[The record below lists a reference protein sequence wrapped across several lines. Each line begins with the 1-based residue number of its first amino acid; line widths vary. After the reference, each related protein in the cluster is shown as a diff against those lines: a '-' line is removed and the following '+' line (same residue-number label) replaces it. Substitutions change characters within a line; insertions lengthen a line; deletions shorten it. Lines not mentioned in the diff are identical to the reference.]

1 MLGILGGNKVASYDS
16 TRRLAGWVE
25 FGRDLGKEEPHGQL
39 FGSTG
44 EALRSNVVGVVVI
57 VAITMF
63 FYIIVKSSIK
73 DNSNYTLFTM

>member
-1 MLGILGGNKVASYDS
+1 MLGILRGNKVASYDS

-44 EALRSNVVGVVVI
+44 EALRVV
-57 VAITMF
+57 ALSALSLLSLSPCF
-63 FYIIVKSSIK
+63 F
-73 DNSNYTLFTM
+73 TL